1 MDFLRMLAEARTP
14 GGTAFFRVCTWFGE
28 EVCVV
33 AVLCLLFWCIDKR
46 AAYRISFAYFASG
59 LAVQILKITFRIER
73 PWVLDPEFLPVEGA
87 MTTATG
93 YSFPSGHTQ
102 AATAMYGTLFLWA
115 AAWQTKQKVKKIL
128 CCFFSILAVVLV
140 GMSRMYLGVHTP
152 KDVFVSFA
160 VSFVLVLVVSYLYN
174 TRQLD
179 HHKKIVVIVLMAIS
193 VFAVV
198 YALVL
203 GNAEVIPKALVS
215 DCAKAGG
222 AGVGFAVGWY
232 IETGRIQFLCRGA
245 WRRQVVRYF
254 SGIAVTL
261 LLKSGLKIVLGD
273 SLPANA
279 IRYFLVVLWIMALF
293 PAAIKAAEER
303 YKKR

>member
-1 MDFLRMLAEARTP
+1 M
-14 GGTAFFRVCTWFGE
+14 
-28 EVCVV
+28 V

-73 PWVLDPEFLPVEGA
+73 PWVIDPEFLPVEEA

-102 AATAMYGTLFLWA
+102 AATAMYGTLFLCA
-115 AAWQTKQKVKKIL
+115 VTWQTKQKVKKIL
-128 CCFFSILAVVLV
+128 CCFFSVLAVVLV
-140 GMSRMYLGVHTP
+140 GISRMYLGVHTP
-152 KDVFVSFA
+152 KDVLVSFA
-160 VSFVLVLVVSYLYN
+160 VSFVLVLIVSYLYN
-174 TRQLD
+174 TGKFEQ
-179 HHKKIVVIVLMAIS
+179 HKKIVAVILMAIS

-198 YALVL
+198 YAIVL
-203 GNAEVIPKALVS
+203 GNAEIIPSALVS

-232 IETGRIQFLCRGA
+232 IETGRIQFLCRSE
-245 WRRQVVRYF
+245 WRRNVVRYF
-254 SGIAVTL
+254 LGIAVTL
-261 LLKSGLKIVLGD
+261 LLKSGLKVVLGD

-279 IRYFLVVLWIMALF
+279 LRYFLVVLWIMALF
-293 PAAIKAAEER
+293 PAVIKTAAKLQYVGSCE
-303 YKKR
+303 K